1 MNKRAGGKA
10 QQKRIADAAARK
22 NRRQKVIA
30 FGGLGVLA
38 ILMFFQGPKLMKAFG
53 GSDTAPEAISATPA
67 APVPKRDYRAL
78 RLLKANGADPFAA
91 RTLAD
96 NDPRAGSVPG
106 PEGTRD
112 PFVPTAGSGP
122 ATSTPAPTPTP
133 TVVPTP
139 TPALT
144 PLPVVGAPRPGAF
157 AKPGWIVVL
166 ASIETRIGRASAES
180 FARTARRK
188 GIGSVSV
195 LDSSTRKP
203 LRAGYYVVYT
213 GPVAS
218 LSAVQRSAA
227 RVQAIGYRTAYVR
240 QILRY

>member
-1 MNKRAGGKA
+1 MKKRPGGKA

-30 FGGLGVLA
+30 FGGLVVLA

-53 GSDTAPEAISATPA
+53 GSDTSTPEAIAATPA
-67 APVPKRDYRAL
+67 VPIPKRDYRAL
-78 RLLKANGADPFAA
+78 RLVKANGGDPFAA
-91 RTLAD
+91 RTLTD

-122 ATSTPAPTPTP
+122 ATPTPAPAPTPTA
-133 TVVPTP
+133 PTP

-213 GPVAS
+213 GPFAS